1 MVRVRFLLVG
11 PFLSENLCCSSF
23 LGHSYSSLTG
33 RIIKSDMYFSQKVNT
48 IRDKTDFLAFHSY
61 FWTTLLV
68 HTFNSVSS
76 SMWKRLHH
84 SFRPHRFGR
93 FYRLQ
98 YFYHA
103 FHFYRTFCCYRS
115 FDFCFE
121 YVSFIAGFRNAGTS
135 MRLFYLWHSWISTSA
150 ATVWHSLGTTFGAQG
165 MHILRILRTT
175 NRNSFHAHIVK
186 NIQHCSEVGFSF
198 FHWKH

>member
-33 RIIKSDMYFSQKVNT
+33 RIIKSDMYFSEKVNT
-48 IRDKTDFLAFHSY
+48 IRDKTDFLAFYSY

-68 HTFNSVSS
+68 QTFNSVSS

-103 FHFYRTFCCYRS
+103 FHFIVRFVAIVRLISVLSTYRLLPVFGMQERPCVCSIYDIHESRLQLPQ
-115 FDFCFE
+115 F
-121 YVSFIAGFRNAGTS
+121 GT
-135 MRLFYLWHSWISTSA
+135 
-150 ATVWHSLGTTFGAQG
+150 V
-165 MHILRILRTT
+165 
-175 NRNSFHAHIVK
+175 
-186 NIQHCSEVGFSF
+186 
-198 FHWKH
+198 